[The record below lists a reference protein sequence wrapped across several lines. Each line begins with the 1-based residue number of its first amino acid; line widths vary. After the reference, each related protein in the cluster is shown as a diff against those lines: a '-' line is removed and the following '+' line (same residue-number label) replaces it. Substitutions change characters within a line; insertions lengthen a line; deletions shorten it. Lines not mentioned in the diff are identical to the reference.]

1 MRLLRPRFTILPL
14 IVVVA
19 ISAIGINWFRPISLA
34 EAEGIAEA
42 KFLSIPGA
50 SRWVGRYRVQAG
62 SAGTFDS
69 DQPKRY
75 GDGWTVVVSDP
86 KDGFPIMQ
94 MFLTPR
100 GKTRAVDFAPGKF
113 NEIASSGFS
122 AKPRSR

>member
-1 MRLLRPRFTILPL
+1 MI
-14 IVVVA
+14 VVA
-19 ISAIGINWFRPISLA
+19 ISAIGINLFRPISPA

-50 SRWVGRYRVQAG
+50 GRWVGRYRVWAAHAG
-62 SAGTFDS
+62 AFDT

-75 GDGWTVVVSDP
+75 GDGWTIVVSDP

-113 NEIASSGFS
+113 NEIASSGSS
-122 AKPRSR
+122 ANEP